1 MRSAWIVA
9 IICVYFFAVEE
20 CGAQETTFK
29 REGWNSMERIEQK
42 FPVNPGGTLTIDADM
57 GSIDIIAWTNNEVEV
72 TLVKTLA
79 GFSEDRAREAFEDVE
94 VEISNQEND
103 VRVQVEK
110 KRRFGSNRVSV
121 EMTVNVPES
130 YNLDLKTSGGG
141 VDISDLRGNVNART
155 SGGHV
160 NIGHITEGR
169 INAGTSGGN
178 IRLSGGGTETELST
192 SGGDIEIG
200 IAQGNVTATTS
211 GGNIEIENAQGSVT
225 ATTSGGSIEIG
236 PSEGDVNVR
245 TSGGSIEI
253 GASKGSVR
261 AKTSGGNVK
270 LGPTMG
276 DIHARTSGGNIDIE
290 EVLGTVDAKTHGGR
304 VKIGPS

>member
-1 MRSAWIVA
+1 MRLLWIAA
-9 IICVYFFAVEE
+9 IVCVYTASAEI
-20 CGAQETTFK
+20 CGAQEINFI
-29 REGWNSMERIEQK
+29 REGRANVEKTEQK
-42 FPVNPGGTLTIDADM
+42 YPVKPGGKLTIDADL
-57 GSIDIIAWTNNEVEV
+57 GSIHITSWTNDEVDV
-72 TLVKTLA
+72 TVEKRLTGL
-79 GFSEDRAREAFEDVE
+79 SEDRARDAFEDVE

-110 KRRFGSNRVSV
+110 KRRFGSSRVSV

-200 IAQGNVTATTS
+200 ISEGNVTATTS
-211 GGNIEIENAQGSVT
+211 GGNIEIKNAQGSVT